1 MFDFLLSFLK
11 IDASVILLLPPTL
24 RETEITKYPM
34 LVQVYGG
41 PGSQMVSQQYKIGWG
56 DYLASKKNVIYA
68 SIDGRGS
75 GHSGDKMLYAV
86 YRRLGTVEIEDQQ
99 SVTRI
104 ISNEFDYIDK
114 EKIGIW
120 GWSYGGY
127 ATAMSLA
134 TDSKTDPVF
143 ECGISVAPVTS
154 WLFYGEYILL
164 SFFLISFH
172 LMKLSFWKENRFL
185 FLRSE
190 KNYF

>member
-1 MFDFLLSFLK
+1 MTLACLLK
-11 IDASVILLLPPTL
+11 IDASVTLLLPPTL

-34 LVQVYGG
+34 LVHVYGG
-41 PGSQMVSQQYKIGWG
+41 PGTQQVKQEYRVDWG
-56 DYLASKKNVIYA
+56 HYISSKKNVIYA

-75 GHSGDKMLYAV
+75 GFSGDKMLHAV

-127 ATAMSLA
+127 ATAMALA

-154 WLFYGEYILL
+154 WLFYGKCILL
-164 SFFLISFH
+164 SWMFSSIHST
-172 LMKLSFWKENRFL
+172 
-185 FLRSE
+185 
-190 KNYF
+190 

>member
-1 MFDFLLSFLK
+1 MYPLRYHFKL
-11 IDASVILLLPPTL
+11 DASVTLLLPPTL

-34 LVQVYGG
+34 LVNVYGG
-41 PGSQMVSQQYKIGWG
+41 PGSQQVSQAFKVGWG

-75 GHSGDKMLYAV
+75 GYSGDKMLFSV

-154 WLFYGEYILL
+154 WLFYGQYTFFQIL
-164 SFFLISFH
+164 SISLDETF
-172 LMKLSFWKENRFL
+172 S
-185 FLRSE
+185 
-190 KNYF
+190 